1 MKQIIL
7 LSFMMLIFGHQLWAQ
22 IINPKETAKRK
33 VEDRANTRSDQGID
47 RGLDKIEEG
56 IKGIFKK
63 KDKKK
68 KSQQDS
74 SNNPDLSQS
83 EDDVATDTTVDPA
96 NNSMKAYSKFD
107 FIPGEKLLAYED
119 FKQDAVGDFPAQWN
133 TNAGGEIVTIEG
145 APGHWLKVP
154 RQGVFFPEFINGL
167 PENVTIEFDMLID
180 MEQMSNNQ
188 SGLMLVLPKK
198 LENRLTYDQLF
209 SSETAVAFDIHPSG
223 SEGYLYSY
231 VSAIDLQQ
239 QPIIKNEANKP
250 GFWNAGAIN
259 RISVWRQGTR
269 IRLYVNEKKVWDL
282 PKVFLPGVEYGFL
295 FGTYMFGDGL
305 FISNLRI
312 AAGQPDTR
320 SALVS
325 KGRFSTT
332 GILFETNS
340 DQLNPASFGILKEIA
355 TTLKEN
361 PSVQVQIVGHTDSD
375 GDEKANQLLSERR
388 AKSVATALVNEFGI
402 EASRLQTTGKGES
415 DPVAPNDNSQN
426 KAQNRRVEFINL
438 TGTR

>member
-107 FIPGEKLLAYED
+107 FIPGEKLLAFED

-282 PKVFLPGVEYGFL
+282 PKVFIPGVEYGFL

-388 AKSVATALVNEFGI
+388 AKSVATALVDEFGI

>member
-107 FIPGEKLLAYED
+107 FIPGEKLLAFED

-154 RQGVFFPEFINGL
+154 RQGVFFPEFINAL

-282 PKVFLPGVEYGFL
+282 PKVFIPGVEYGFL

-438 TGTR
+438 TGTK

>member
-1 MKQIIL
+1 
-7 LSFMMLIFGHQLWAQ
+7 
-22 IINPKETAKRK
+22 
-33 VEDRANTRSDQGID
+33 
-47 RGLDKIEEG
+47 
-56 IKGIFKK
+56 
-63 KDKKK
+63 
-68 KSQQDS
+68 
-74 SNNPDLSQS
+74 
-83 EDDVATDTTVDPA
+83 
-96 NNSMKAYSKFD
+96 
-107 FIPGEKLLAYED
+107 
-119 FKQDAVGDFPAQWN
+119 
-133 TNAGGEIVTIEG
+133 
-145 APGHWLKVP
+145 
-154 RQGVFFPEFINGL
+154 
-167 PENVTIEFDMLID
+167 
-180 MEQMSNNQ
+180 
-188 SGLMLVLPKK
+188 MLVLPKK

-282 PKVFLPGVEYGFL
+282 PKVFIPGVEYGFL

-332 GILFETNS
+332 GLLFETNS

-438 TGTR
+438 TATK

>member
-74 SNNPDLSQS
+74 SNNPDMSQS

-107 FIPGEKLLAYED
+107 FIPGEKLLAFED

-282 PKVFLPGVEYGFL
+282 PKVFIPGVEYGFL

-332 GILFETNS
+332 GLLFETNS

-438 TGTR
+438 TATK

>member
-107 FIPGEKLLAYED
+107 FIPGEKLLAFED